1 MICPDDH
8 HHECDNRG
16 YRYGGCQ
23 GRPSEELVAHREP
36 RFGKNVTVENPKGG
50 TLSAPIAHPSAV
62 SGSSAGS
69 EFHD

>member
-23 GRPSEELVAHREP
+23 GRPSGELVAHRDP
-36 RFGKNVTVENPKGG
+36 RFGKNVTVENRERRNV
-50 TLSAPIAHPSAV
+50 V
-62 SGSSAGS
+62 SSRRSSVS
-69 EFHD
+69 NFWVERRERVT